1 MWLDDVGCGC
11 WVDFCFSCVVA
22 LLVGEGLRESKPNP
36 VSQIVVGQL
45 PVGGSDFK
53 VERHI
58 CQERGLDNLINPLV
72 YLVDSM
78 ESI

>member
-1 MWLDDVGCGC
+1 MWLDDVGCAC

-45 PVGGSDFK
+45 PVVGYLVLISHLKGIS
-53 VERHI
+53 VER
-58 CQERGLDNLINPLV
+58 GAWTT
-72 YLVDSM
+72 
-78 ESI
+78 